1 MDSNQI
7 LTNDKDLQV
16 LLVGGPKMHPTNL
29 RWWMAAIE
37 KSKNHQISATV

>member
-16 LLVGGPKMHPTNL
+16 LLVLKMRPTNP
-29 RWWMAAIE
+29 AAILKNA
-37 KSKNHQISATV
+37 KSPYICNHLTDFD